1 MGVFSFSSARLGPNL
16 KKKKITIV
24 IQRRLFPMDKYF
36 YRDFQLASRDA
47 TLEFSQYTIGDVGCV
62 VWDAALV
69 LAGYFDR
76 LSKSRSFENANILE
90 LGSGTGCVG
99 LVLAAD
105 EEECEEERGSF

>member
-1 MGVFSFSSARLGPNL
+1 
-16 KKKKITIV
+16 
-24 IQRRLFPMDKYF
+24 MDKYF

-99 LVLAAD
+99 LVLAAL
-105 EEECEEERGSF
+105 GYVVSFYSFIINRRSVSSNCTLVSEPSGGIPCSQICPK